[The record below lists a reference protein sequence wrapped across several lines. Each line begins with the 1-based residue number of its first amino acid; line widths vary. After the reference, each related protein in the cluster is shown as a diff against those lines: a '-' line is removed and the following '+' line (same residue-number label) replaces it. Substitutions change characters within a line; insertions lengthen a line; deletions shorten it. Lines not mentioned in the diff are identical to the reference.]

1 MRFTQ
6 QDNYGSTIRAI
17 DYFFLAVLIKGVKV
31 DREYERGV
39 IFRLVACQLYFDGLL
54 DSQSLAKIDLRV
66 LVAPHFKLDRP
77 LVSGEKYLLLALVP
91 IVIFSQAVVV
101 MHR

>member
-1 MRFTQ
+1 MEALF
-6 QDNYGSTIRAI
+6 GPLII
-17 DYFFLAVLIKGVKV
+17 FFLAVLMKGVKV

-66 LVAPHFKLDRP
+66 LVAPHFKIDRP
-77 LVSGEKYLLLALVP
+77 LAQYSNSK
-91 IVIFSQAVVV
+91 FR
-101 MHR
+101 M